1 MSSSFQ
7 SNNSENSANGQTS
20 THLNISSTTDLW
32 DQFILI
38 CESKFNYV
46 LKYISDYPFLAENV
60 CLMAIIRRACSL
72 SGITLKLTNLS
83 NNKSDT
89 IDNLNIRLNS
99 NIKLTI
105 DNISSLNIRF
115 KTMKAEPKDL
125 MSAMQEAYDNVHLSF
140 DQNRKMYGI
149 KIMLNLIE
157 ESRQI
162 FGTQNEKYLEFLN
175 MLGKM

>member
-1 MSSSFQ
+1 
-7 SNNSENSANGQTS
+7 
-20 THLNISSTTDLW
+20 
-32 DQFILI
+32 
-38 CESKFNYV
+38 
-46 LKYISDYPFLAENV
+46 
-60 CLMAIIRRACSL
+60 MAIIRRACSL

-115 KTMKAEPKDL
+115 KTMKAETKDL

-140 DQNRKMYGI
+140 DHNRKMYGI

-162 FGTQNEKYLEFLN
+162 FGT
-175 MLGKM
+175 